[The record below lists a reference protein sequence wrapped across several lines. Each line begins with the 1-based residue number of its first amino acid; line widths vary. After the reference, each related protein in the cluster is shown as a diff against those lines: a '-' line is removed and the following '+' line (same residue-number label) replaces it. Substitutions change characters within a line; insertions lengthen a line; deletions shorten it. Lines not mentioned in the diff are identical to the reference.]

1 MLRTLYMI
9 RHGESEWNAC
19 HKIQGQ
25 LDSHLSA
32 SGRRQARALF
42 CRLRNETFDAVYA
55 SDLSRAADT
64 ALIATGREP
73 SAIHLTPALREVSFG
88 DWEGLTID
96 EVKRRYPEALQAF
109 RQDPVNCRPATGES
123 FDDLSSRI
131 VGLLDYWHENHH
143 GQGVAAFTHG
153 GPVRAAL
160 IHLLGMPPEN
170 WRTLRVA
177 NTGLTRVDFGEGG
190 PRLHYFDTT
199 GHLCVAR
206 PGRAGGEDEV
216 S

>member
-19 HKIQGQ
+19 HRIQGQ
-25 LDSHLSA
+25 LDSRLSA
-32 SGRRQARALF
+32 LGRRQARALYR
-42 CRLRNETFDAVYA
+42 RLRSETFDAVYA

-64 ALIATGREP
+64 ALIAMGRESSP
-73 SAIHLTPALREVSFG
+73 ILTAALREVSFG

-96 EVKRRYPEALQAF
+96 DVKRRYPEELQAF
-109 RQDPVNCRPATGES
+109 RRDPVNCRPATGES
-123 FDDLSSRI
+123 FDDLSSRV

-143 GQGVAAFTHG
+143 RQVVAAFTHG

-160 IHLLGMPPEN
+160 IHLLGMPSDN
-170 WRTLRVA
+170 WRTLRIA
-177 NTGLTRVDFGEGG
+177 NTGLTRVDFGEDGL
-190 PRLHYFDTT
+190 RLRYFDTT
-199 GHLCVAR
+199 AHLCFAR
-206 PGRAGGEDEV
+206 QGRAGGEGEV